1 LLSVSLQ
8 SYSPSSVCYDYTCFP
23 HSYLVPFTSNTCLL
37 YILLYPGV
45 VIGFVISYRAMSGYD
60 RYWMGRIAWSDI
72 VKNSR
77 TLSRLIWFHVPLRI
91 KPVTANAPLDLD
103 ADEVAKQVM
112 AEKRQALN
120 LIEACVL
127 SV

>member
-1 LLSVSLQ
+1 
-8 SYSPSSVCYDYTCFP
+8 
-23 HSYLVPFTSNTCLL
+23 
-37 YILLYPGV
+37 
-45 VIGFVISYRAMSGYD
+45 MSGYD